1 MTQAA
6 HLAPTCCLIGPS
18 SPPLWMVCR
27 PSAEQMTMG
36 WPGWTAAMAAKGIR
50 LPITMAN
57 VAARKASERQV
68 DQFSAWLRVTAV
80 AINLPNR
87 GS

>member
-6 HLAPTCCLIGPS
+6 HLAPISALIGPS
-18 SPPLWMVCR
+18 TPPDWMVWG
-27 PSAEQMTMG
+27 PSAEQMTIG
-36 WPGWTAAMAAKGIR
+36 WPGVDAASAANGIR

-68 DQFSAWLRVTAV
+68 DQFSAWERVTMLA
-80 AINLPNR
+80 P
-87 GS
+87 